1 MTTEVAEG
9 PKNYL
14 GLDKNSILKY
24 PDPLLLRV
32 SDVVTENGNDIPST
46 NRYIYELGQS
56 MAWLM
61 NKLNALG
68 VAAPQVG
75 RLRRVIS
82 VRTRFGYEP
91 TRTRLDKTVL
101 QPALSSNHYR
111 IMVNPEILEKSKE
124 TYTSIEGC
132 LSIPDKLY
140 RVTRHRQV
148 RLTYLEPVL
157 LLPETDNSEVV
168 LTRMYADAVELFAAV
183 VQHEIDH
190 LDGVLINSRGV

>member
-1 MTTEVAEG
+1 MITEITEG

-14 GLDKNSILKY
+14 GLDKTSILKY

-32 SDVVTENGNDIPST
+32 ADVVTENDDKQAT

-61 NKLNALG
+61 NELNALG
-68 VAAPQVG
+68 IAAPQVG
-75 RLRRVIS
+75 RLRRVVV
-82 VRTRFGYEP
+82 VRTRFGYDP
-91 TRTRLDKTVL
+91 TKTRLDKTAL
-101 QPALSSNHYR
+101 LPALSNNHYR
-111 IMVNPEILEKSKE
+111 IMVNPEILDKSKE
-124 TYTSIEGC
+124 IYTSVEGC
-132 LSIPDKLY
+132 LSLPDKLY
-140 RVTRHRQV
+140 GVKRHRQV

-157 LLPETDNSEVV
+157 LLPVTNDAEVV